1 MDNSTQEFIDF
12 INVLSF
18 VIGIENLKENNIQIK
33 QIEEHLIT
41 QDKQYQ
47 RIIELLE
54 ESRNGKR
61 TRAKRERENLEG
73 RN

>member
-1 MDNSTQEFIDF
+1 MDNTQEFIDF

-33 QIEEHLIT
+33 QIEEHLIN

-61 TRAKRERENLEG
+61 TRTKRERENLE
-73 RN
+73 RTN